1 MKKSVNRLSRTKLDE
16 PAFAIA
22 AVEREVGLSK
32 EVLRVWERRYGFPD
46 PVRNAHGERLY
57 SASQVERL
65 RHVKRLMDQGHRPGR
80 LLALPPDELP
90 GLTHAVDAGAAA
102 RAASP
107 DADLLEWIQLLH
119 DHRGSDLLERL
130 HLQLARQGLMGFVQD
145 TAAPLARAVGHA
157 WEQGALQVHEEHLF
171 TELLQRVLRQ
181 GIQAVPAGRSP
192 RVLLTT
198 PPAEP
203 HALGLLM
210 AEAALALEGA
220 NCIPLGPQMPVGDI
234 ARAAAAHA
242 ADVVALSFSA
252 AYPRRQVGP
261 VLAQLRAALPPAVAL
276 WAGGAGT
283 RRVSS
288 PEGVDLVSTLEEVA
302 AAVARWRDL
311 RGRGAG
317 EASSPVT
324 GSALEDERSGADD
337 EAAAVRRKRQAPE

>member
-1 MKKSVNRLSRTKLDE
+1 MKKSVKRLSRTKRNE

-46 PVRNAHGERLY
+46 PERDAHGERVY

-65 RHVKRLMDQGHRPGR
+65 RQVKRLMDQGHRPGR

-90 GLTHAVDAGAAA
+90 VLTHAVHASSAAPA
-102 RAASP
+102 VPP
-107 DADLLEWIQLLH
+107 DADLPEWIQLLH
-119 DHRGSDLLERL
+119 DHRTSDFLERL
-130 HLQLARQGLMGFVQD
+130 HLRLARQGLSGFVQD
-145 TAAPLARAVGHA
+145 TAAPLAAAVGHA

-181 GIQAVPAGRSP
+181 AIQAVPAGRSP

-261 VLAQLRAALPPAVAL
+261 VLAQLRAALPPAVML

-283 RRVSS
+283 RRISS
-288 PEGVDLVSTLEEVA
+288 PEGVELVSTFEEVA
-302 AAVARWRDL
+302 VAVARWRDL
-311 RGRGAG
+311 REGGAG
-317 EASSPVT
+317 KALSPPRGPAS
-324 GSALEDERSGADD
+324 
-337 EAAAVRRKRQAPE
+337 